1 MTTAQRAPERACP
14 PPDEIS
20 ASPSGWD
27 AVRQAV
33 AAGDAAA
40 TADVVL
46 RLGAEERREIA
57 GRLRA
62 YLGEARK
69 AAHARFDAAQQ
80 RAREAEE
87 QARREFV
94 SEHVD
99 RGVTEEVAQRWWWE
113 SPDHYHHRHSVPWS
127 RRNVWIAPLRVVGA
141 GTLGGTAAV
150 ADWLLRRDFAE
161 WGETMPIEP
170 LLRVVAA
177 RPAEWQADLAT
188 RLAARLRGTRA
199 QLDNGAAGLALEL
212 LRRTGAE
219 PPAHEPLVVAWA
231 SMEPRL
237 ATDPLAPHLIPRL
250 FEAEGVG
257 RALRDDRADAP
268 AGRSW
273 LRALAKASPVGHEQL
288 VAGCLSRFLRGG
300 TAADLR
306 FFVRLHDLL
315 DPAPGQEQVRDYLR
329 LLPAAPGPVAELALR
344 MLRGPGVTLSGEEVG
359 EAVTAL
365 LFRLES
371 KLVRAGLTLLDR
383 AARDT
388 SGDLDDLAPALASA
402 FLCESYEVR
411 ERAVRWAVK
420 HARRMSAVGAETVR
434 EAAAVLPP
442 DLAAR
447 LTPGYG
453 AVETEAAPADVF
465 EPGEPPVFDA
475 PGRHPVR
482 PAMET
487 LTGTFNRLD
496 HEFAFD
502 RWLDGFVRHPHARR
516 APDEVTDLSQASEWF
531 NLERWT
537 EALLRAAA
545 GEAVAPAADGR
556 LSVPGPVAPLYGALM
571 RRCAEVHA
579 ALVEGTL
586 PPYLLATPTCTSG
599 HLDPAELVARI
610 EGYEREGVRHLPDDL
625 GQALLR
631 LPRAVDPDVVARAGR
646 LTSEAGVTL
655 ARWLADRPEPVTS
668 VEWPAKP
675 GERPRPLVRHEPTG
689 IAFVDALFCDS
700 PSRRWVSYYQS
711 AWWLVLPS
719 DREVLAMHLV
729 PYLYGDWRGP
739 GGLQPAIS
747 RLCHQE
753 GPVGE
758 GVALL
763 LGILLGEEGWDAE
776 RCREPLLRAVATGS
790 LPAVECGRQLGRC
803 LRLLDR
809 VRPTVVV
816 RALDECARRGAHR
829 EVWQI
834 MSGLLPVYLPGPG
847 ERATTAHT
855 RTLEFA
861 AEVAG
866 WAGARGVI
874 PEVADLAART
884 GSSGLVR
891 AARRLHGQL
900 AQEDAGPG
908 R

>member
-1 MTTAQRAPERACP
+1 MTTAQRAPGRACP
-14 PPDEIS
+14 PPDEIPAS
-20 ASPSGWD
+20 ASGWHGL
-27 AVRQAV
+27 RRAV

-40 TADVVL
+40 AADVVL

-62 YLGEARK
+62 YVGEARA
-69 AAHARFDAAQQ
+69 AAHARFDAARQ
-80 RAREAEE
+80 RAQEAE
-87 QARREFV
+87 QRAMREFV
-94 SEHVD
+94 REQVAQ
-99 RGVTEEVAQRWWWE
+99 GMATEVAQSWWWQGPYQE
-113 SPDHYHHRHSVPWS
+113 HQHHVDWNM
-127 RRNVWIAPLRVVGA
+127 RNAWIAPLRVAGA
-141 GTLGGTAAV
+141 GTLGGPAAV
-150 ADWLLRRDFAE
+150 TDWLLRRDFAE
-161 WGETMPIEP
+161 WRETMPIEP

-177 RPAEWQADLAT
+177 RPAEWRADLAA

-199 QLDNGAAGLALEL
+199 QLDNGAAGLTLEL
-212 LRRTGAE
+212 LRRAGGA
-219 PPAHEPLVVAWA
+219 PPEHEPLVVAWV
-231 SMEPRL
+231 STEPDL
-237 ATDPLAPHLIPRL
+237 AADPLAPHLIPRL

-268 AGRSW
+268 SGRSW
-273 LRALAKASPVGHEQL
+273 LRALAETAPVGRERL
-288 VAGCLSRFLRGG
+288 VEGCLSRFLRGG
-300 TAADLR
+300 TAVDLR

-315 DPAPGQEQVRDYLR
+315 DPAPDQERVRDYLR

-365 LFRLES
+365 LFRPES

-383 AARDT
+383 AARDA
-388 SGDLDDLAPALASA
+388 SGDLDELAPALASA

-420 HARRMSAVGAETVR
+420 HAGRMTAVGAEAVR

-447 LTPGYG
+447 LAPAYG
-453 AVETEAAPADVF
+453 AVEAEAVPADVF

-475 PGRHPVR
+475 PARRPVR

-487 LTGTFNRLD
+487 LARTYNQLH
-496 HEFAFD
+496 HEFAFE

-516 APDEVTDLSQASEWF
+516 APDEPTELRRTGNWPL
-531 NLERWT
+531 LEQWT

-545 GEAVAPAADGR
+545 GEAVALTAEGR
-556 LSVPGPVAPLYGALM
+556 LPGPGRVSPLYGAML

-579 ALVEGTL
+579 ALVKGAL
-586 PPYLLATPTCTSG
+586 PPYLLATPTHTSG
-599 HLDPAELVARI
+599 HVDPAELVARL
-610 EGYEREGVRHLPDDL
+610 EGYERDGVRALPDDL

-631 LPRAVDPDVVARAGR
+631 LPRSVDPGVVARAGR

-655 ARWLADRPEPVTS
+655 TRWLTDRPEPVTG
-668 VEWPAKP
+668 VEWPAVP
-675 GERPRPLVRHEPTG
+675 GPGPRPRVRREPTG
-689 IAFVDALFCDS
+689 IAFVDALFRD
-700 PSRRWVSYYQS
+700 PPPRHWMSYNMS
-711 AWWLVLPS
+711 MWWLVLPS
-719 DREVLAMHLV
+719 DREVAAMHFI
-729 PYLYGDWRGP
+729 PYLYDDWRGP
-739 GGLQPAIS
+739 GSLRPEIS

-753 GPVGE
+753 GPAGE
-758 GVALL
+758 GMALL
-763 LGILLGEEGWDAE
+763 LGVLLGEDGWDAE

-790 LPAVECGRQLGRC
+790 LPAAECGRQLARC

-809 VRPTVVV
+809 VRPAVVV

-834 MSGLLPVYLPGPG
+834 MSGLLPVHLPERG
-847 ERATTAHT
+847 ERATSAHT
-855 RTLEFA
+855 RMLEFA
-861 AEVAG
+861 ADVAG

-874 PEVADLAART
+874 PEVAGIAARG

-891 AARRLHGQL
+891 AARRLHEQL
-900 AQEDAGPG
+900 AREDASPG

>member
-14 PPDEIS
+14 SPDEIS
-20 ASPSGWD
+20 ASLSGWD
-27 AVRQAV
+27 AVRRAV

-46 RLGAEERREIA
+46 RLGTEERREIA

-62 YLGEARK
+62 YVGEARQ
-69 AAHARFDAAQQ
+69 AAHNRFDAARQ
-80 RAREAEE
+80 RAQEAEE
-87 QARREFV
+87 RAQREFV
-94 SEHVD
+94 REHVD
-99 RGVTEEVAQRWWWE
+99 RGVAEQVAQGWWWE
-113 SPDHYHHRHSVPWS
+113 GPYQHHQQVVDWS
-127 RRNVWIAPLRVVGA
+127 MRNAWIAPLRVAGA
-141 GTLGGTAAV
+141 GTLGGAAAV

-161 WGETMPIEP
+161 WSERMPIEP

-177 RPAEWQADLAT
+177 RPAEWQADLAA

-199 QLDNGAAGLALEL
+199 QLDNGTAGLTLEL
-212 LRRTGAE
+212 LRRTGGP

-231 SMEPRL
+231 STASDL
-237 ATDPLAPHLIPRL
+237 AADPLAPHLIPRL
-250 FEAEGVG
+250 FEVEGVG
-257 RALRDDRADAP
+257 RVLRDDRADDP
-268 AGRSW
+268 SGRSW
-273 LRALAKASPVGHEQL
+273 LRALAETSPVGREEL
-288 VAGCLSRFLRGG
+288 VEGCLRRFLRGG
-300 TAADLR
+300 TAVDLR

-315 DPAPGQEQVRDYLR
+315 DPAPDQERVRDYLR

-365 LFRLES
+365 LFRPES

-383 AARDT
+383 AARDAA
-388 SGDLDDLAPALASA
+388 GDLDDLAPALASA

-420 HARRMSAVGAETVR
+420 HARRLSAVGAETVR

-453 AVETEAAPADVF
+453 AVEIEAAPADAF
-465 EPGEPPVFDA
+465 EPGEPPKFDA
-475 PGRHPVR
+475 PARRPVR
-482 PAMET
+482 PAMEA
-487 LTGTFNRLD
+487 LAGTFNRLD
-496 HEFAFD
+496 HEFAFE

-516 APDEVTDLSQASEWF
+516 APADVTDLRLVGEWLR
-531 NLERWT
+531 LEQWT
-537 EALLRAAA
+537 EVLLRAAA
-545 GEAVAPAADGR
+545 GEAVALTAEGR
-556 LSVPGPVAPLYGALM
+556 LPGPGQIAPLHFALL

-579 ALVEGTL
+579 ALVEGAL

-599 HLDPAELVARI
+599 HLDTAELVARL
-610 EGYEREGVRHLPDDL
+610 EGYERDGVRPLPDDL

-631 LPRAVDPDVVARAGR
+631 LPRTVDPDEVARAGR
-646 LTSEAGVTL
+646 LTSEAGATL
-655 ARWLADRPEPVTS
+655 TRWLTHRPEPVTG
-668 VEWPAKP
+668 VEWSATP
-675 GERPRPLVRHEPTG
+675 GVRPLARVRHEPTG
-689 IAFVDALFCDS
+689 IAFVDTLFRDP

-711 AWWLVLPS
+711 VWWLVLPS
-719 DREVLAMHLV
+719 DREVMAMHLV
-729 PYLYGDWRGP
+729 PYLYDDWRGP
-739 GGLQPAIS
+739 GGLQPEIS

-758 GVALL
+758 GMALL
-763 LGILLGEEGWDAE
+763 LGILLGEEGWAAE

-803 LRLLDR
+803 LRLLDG
-809 VRPTVVV
+809 VRPAVVV
-816 RALDECARRGAHR
+816 RALDECARRGAHQ

-834 MSGLLPVYLPGPG
+834 MSGLLPVHLPGPS
-847 ERATTAHT
+847 ERATSAHT
-855 RTLEFA
+855 RMLEFA

-874 PEVADLAART
+874 PEVAAIAART

-891 AARRLHGQL
+891 AARRLHEQL
-900 AQEDAGPG
+900 AQEDAC

>member
-1 MTTAQRAPERACP
+1 MTTAQQAPERACP

-27 AVRQAV
+27 RLRQAV
-33 AAGDAAA
+33 AAGDTAA

-46 RLGAEERREIA
+46 RLDADERREIA

-62 YLGEARK
+62 YAGEARK
-69 AAHARFDAAQQ
+69 AAHARYHAAHQ
-80 RAREAEE
+80 RAQEAEDR
-87 QARREFV
+87 AMREFV

-99 RGVTEEVAQRWWWE
+99 QGVAEEVAQRRWWE
-113 SPDHYHHRHSVPWS
+113 SAYHHHQQHVDWRM
-127 RRNVWIAPLRVVGA
+127 RNAWIAPLRVAGA
-141 GTLGGTAAV
+141 GTLGGPAAV

-161 WGETMPIEP
+161 WRETMPIEP

-188 RLAARLRGTRA
+188 RLATRLRGTRA

-315 DPAPGQEQVRDYLR
+315 DPAPDQERVRDYLR

-365 LFRLES
+365 LFRPES

-388 SGDLDDLAPALASA
+388 TGDLDELAPALASA

-420 HARRMSAVGAETVR
+420 HARRMSAAGAETVR

-453 AVETEAAPADVF
+453 AVETEAAPDDAF
-465 EPGEPPVFDA
+465 EPGELPVFDA

-487 LTGTFNRLD
+487 LAGTFNRLD
-496 HEFAFD
+496 HEFAFE

-516 APDEVTDLSQASEWF
+516 APDEVTDLPRVSKWF
-531 NLERWT
+531 NLEQWT

-545 GEAVAPAADGR
+545 GEDIAAERR
-556 LSVPGPVAPLYGALM
+556 LSVPAPVAPLYGALM

-599 HLDPAELVARI
+599 HLDPAELVARL
-610 EGYEREGVRHLPDDL
+610 EGYERDGIRHLPDDL

-646 LTSEAGVTL
+646 LTSEAGATL
-655 ARWLADRPEPVTS
+655 ARWLTDRPEPVTS
-668 VEWPAKP
+668 VEWPATP
-675 GERPRPLVRHEPTG
+675 GGRPQPLVRHEPTG
-689 IAFVDALFCDS
+689 IAFVDTLFRDS
-700 PSRRWVSYYQS
+700 PRRHWVSYHQS

-719 DREVLAMHLV
+719 DREVLATHLV
-729 PYLYGDWRGP
+729 PYLYGDWQGP
-739 GGLQPAIS
+739 DRLRTEIS

-758 GVALL
+758 GMALL
-763 LGILLGEEGWDAE
+763 LGSLLGADGWAAE

-803 LRLLDR
+803 LRLLDD
-809 VRPTVVV
+809 VKPVVVV
-816 RALDECARRGAHR
+816 RALDECARQGAHR

-834 MSGLLPVYLPGPG
+834 MSGLLPIYLPEQG

-855 RTLEFA
+855 RMLELA
-861 AEVAG
+861 ADVAG

-874 PEVADLAART
+874 PEVAAIAART

-900 AQEDAGPG
+900 AQEDARPG